1 MAAALAPLGSSSI
14 AVVIAVIATAVGED
28 VAMVTKLL
36 VGGYLFISI
45 VGQVPGGKLADRY
58 GAMPVLFFGLTVFM
72 FGCLLGFVVE
82 DLYSLTVS
90 RMAMAL
96 GTALISP
103 ATQALIRI
111 QLPGPQ
117 LPVAFG
123 FFGTTMSSAATLG
136 PWQGQFCCSAFS
148 I

>member
-1 MAAALAPLGSSSI
+1 MKFDFKTGLLLAGAFMAAALAPLGSSSI

-45 VGQVPGGKLADRY
+45 VGQVP
-58 GAMPVLFFGLTVFM
+58 
-72 FGCLLGFVVE
+72 
-82 DLYSLTVS
+82 
-90 RMAMAL
+90 
-96 GTALISP
+96 
-103 ATQALIRI
+103 
-111 QLPGPQ
+111 
-117 LPVAFG
+117 VAFG
-123 FFGTTMSSAATLG
+123 FFGTTMSGAATLG